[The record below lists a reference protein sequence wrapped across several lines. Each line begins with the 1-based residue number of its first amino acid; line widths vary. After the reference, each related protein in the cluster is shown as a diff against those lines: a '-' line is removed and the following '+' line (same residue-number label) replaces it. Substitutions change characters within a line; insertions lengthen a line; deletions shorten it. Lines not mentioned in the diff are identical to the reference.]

1 LVWALVLVPPFLVSP
16 TAEDAFRLPKT
27 LATETL
33 ALLSLLALAAGWW
46 SRGGVS
52 LAALARREATAVAA
66 LLAAAVLPGAISAI
80 HPLQWQRA
88 TTSLLIALGGLVLWS
103 ARLDARSLRR
113 ALDLMLLPAAALALL
128 AILQAHGGFNPFAF
142 SKGQA
147 ARYQLTSLAG
157 SVGDLAAYL
166 VLPALVLQAALLRAR
181 TMRGRVMAAIVL
193 AIVVYTIVVTETLAA
208 LAALV
213 VASLVFWATVVP
225 WRRLWVAAVPLAV
238 AGVAAL
244 FVPGLG
250 RRLSDKLDDVLAGR
264 LDSLLSG
271 RPDGWKASLEMF
283 REHPWFGI
291 GHGGFG
297 SSYAPTKLALVE
309 RGVAFWSRGRSAH
322 FANAHNDYLEALAEW
337 GWWGA
342 LALAAALVIL
352 GRRLR
357 DFGRG
362 ADVSDRALAFAGC
375 TACAV
380 LALAS
385 FPLRI
390 ALTAYP
396 WLVLLAWIFAGPAR
410 AGDAGERAG
419 ERIVVP
425 ARAWSS
431 ALCLMLLPVLMVHAR
446 SLVQRLEASRIVR
459 TTGQVA
465 QLAMQSGAVAARP
478 VLQANLQPLHRAA
491 QLDPLAV
498 GVPLTT
504 GSHYLLLGNA
514 PAAIENY
521 ERGLVVEPRSEL
533 YLNLARALVLA
544 GRRDEA
550 VARATQAV
558 TLDRLVEDDAVKLGL
573 LEPRPRDE
581 PRSDQPDGE
590 ERASSRRRRRRG

>member
-1 LVWALVLVPPFLVSP
+1 
-16 TAEDAFRLPKT
+16 
-27 LATETL
+27 
-33 ALLSLLALAAGWW
+33 
-46 SRGGVS
+46 
-52 LAALARREATAVAA
+52 
-66 LLAAAVLPGAISAI
+66 
-80 HPLQWQRA
+80 
-88 TTSLLIALGGLVLWS
+88 
-103 ARLDARSLRR
+103 
-113 ALDLMLLPAAALALL
+113 
-128 AILQAHGGFNPFAF
+128 
-142 SKGQA
+142 
-147 ARYQLTSLAG
+147 
-157 SVGDLAAYL
+157 
-166 VLPALVLQAALLRAR
+166 
-181 TMRGRVMAAIVL
+181 
-193 AIVVYTIVVTETLAA
+193 
-208 LAALV
+208 
-213 VASLVFWATVVP
+213 
-225 WRRLWVAAVPLAV
+225 
-238 AGVAAL
+238 
-244 FVPGLG
+244 
-250 RRLSDKLDDVLAGR
+250 
-264 LDSLLSG
+264 
-271 RPDGWKASLEMF
+271 MF

-297 SSYAPTKLALVE
+297 SSFAPTKLALVE

-337 GWWGA
+337 GVWGA

-357 DFGRG
+357 DFGRD
-362 ADVSDRALAFAGC
+362 APVHDRALAFAGC

-396 WLVLLAWIFAGPAR
+396 WLLLLAWIFAGPAR
-410 AGDAGERAG
+410 SGDAGERAG
-419 ERIVVP
+419 ERSWCPP
-425 ARAWSS
+425 APGRPRSAWCS
-431 ALCLMLLPVLMVHAR
+431 LPVLVGSPR
-446 SLVQRLEASRIVR
+446 SLLERLEASRIVR

-514 PAAIENY
+514 PAAIEGY
-521 ERGLVVEPRSEL
+521 QRGLAVEPRSEL

-550 VARATQAV
+550 VARAAQAV
-558 TLDRLVEDDAVKLGL
+558 TLDPLVEDEAVKLGL

-581 PRSDQPDGE
+581 PRSGEPGGE
-590 ERASSRRRRRRG
+590 EREGRRRRRRRG